1 DGRVETAG
9 RPGTLLGLFDDPDL
23 HDTRL
28 LLRPGDAMIM
38 YTDGVTEARSHI
50 NRELYGDQRLAELLA
65 GPANLTAGQI
75 ATAVIKAIRTF
86 SGGAISDDTAVLVLK
101 VP

>member
-38 YTDGVTEARSHI
+38 YTDGVTEARSDI
-50 NRELYGDQRLAELLA
+50 TRELYGDQRLTETLA
-65 GPANLTAGQI
+65 GPANLTAAQI
-75 ATAVIKAIRTF
+75 AATVINATRTF
-86 SGGAISDDTAVLVLK
+86 SGGTVNDDTAVLVLK